1 MYMYVCMFNINIR
14 IHVVI
19 IIANYI
25 LDDKSHTDNVV
36 GFVTATV
43 KHHVSPC
50 LTPEELAMLV
60 QQSVVSTDHLSFV

>member
-1 MYMYVCMFNINIR
+1 MYMYVCMFNINIC
-14 IHVVI
+14 IDVVI

-25 LDDKSHTDNVV
+25 LDDKSHTDNVA

-50 LTPEELAMLV
+50 LTPDELTMLA
-60 QQSVVSTDHLSFV
+60 QKSVVSTDHLSFV